1 MKYGMSFELIAV
13 NNKYKYKAFLSYSH
27 RDERFASW
35 LQRAL
40 ESYRVPRKLVG
51 TRTGVGEVPA
61 RIRPVF
67 RDREDLSSATDLGE
81 TIQQVLADS
90 ENLIV
95 ICSPGAAASQ
105 WVNEEIREFAR
116 LGKQDRVFCVIVD
129 GELAGPGTPSTCFP
143 AALAEIGMHEPLAA
157 DIRKWA
163 DGKLLSKL
171 KLVSGMLGLPLDQLR
186 RRDLQKRQ
194 KIWALAAVAS
204 IALAAVLIA
213 AISARMA
220 AQQRRD
226 SGESL
231 VAYKLNELRTI
242 LNVADD
248 PAELNRMKTWDE
260 EDLAQLVANAGI
272 GERALINSAME
283 LREQGIG
290 YLNNQELGKAM
301 EKFQDS
307 WALLAESYR
316 RNDNDLDTFFE
327 LGQAEYYIGFVYRD
341 LGALEAAEVSFN
353 AYAEITRQLIVK
365 QPKNAEWVL
374 EMAYSLTNLG
384 VLQLELD
391 ANKPERAL
399 QLSQSA
405 LEYNQIA
412 LVLDPNNSLYQAELG
427 QSHGFLA
434 DAQREV
440 CDLEGAFQSRK
451 KQLDLEK
458 EQWAADKENTGR
470 VTNLAAAY
478 SGYNLVQEEMGQVD
492 GAIESL
498 EMAIQIMEPVVI
510 QYPESKYIARI
521 TLRRKS
527 HLMMLKA
534 LDGDIDGSWVAMQD
548 LHQEWRNILKEDG
561 AQDDNITNYVTFLLY
576 KAELAQS
583 MGDTETAI
591 QLLGDAQNRIIRL
604 LEKLPS
610 NRVAGN
616 LLMQTVFQTWELT
629 QKMPE
634 EAIMTKLPAYS
645 KNEGNIRACTDASL
659 AAKKAVMLGDMAR
672 AGELTTYL
680 LDRGYTQVSFVH
692 FCKAYSLCTGE

>member
-1 MKYGMSFELIAV
+1 MQNRGRDEAIAV
-13 NNKYKYKAFLSYSH
+13 KNKNKYKAFLSYCH
-27 RDERFASW
+27 RDDRVASW

-51 TRTGVGEVPA
+51 TTTGVGEVPA

-67 RDREDLSSATDLGE
+67 RDREDLSSATDLGD
-81 TIQQVLADS
+81 TIQQALADS

-95 ICSPGAAASQ
+95 VCSPEAAASQ

-116 LGKQDRVFCVIVD
+116 MGKQDRVFCIIVE
-129 GELAGPGTPSTCFP
+129 GELADPDTPSTCFP

-157 DIRKWA
+157 DVRKWA

-213 AISARMA
+213 GISARMA
-220 AQQRRD
+220 AEQRRD

-248 PAELNRMKTWDE
+248 PAQLNRLKTWNQQG
-260 EDLAQLVANAGI
+260 LAQLVAAAGT
-272 GERALINSAME
+272 GERALTDSAMD
-283 LREQGIG
+283 LRNQGIEFWG
-290 YLNNQELGKAM
+290 NAELGKAM

-307 WALLAESYR
+307 WALLAEAYR
-316 RNDNDLDTFFE
+316 RDSNELDTFFE
-327 LGQAEYYIGFVYRD
+327 LGQAEYYIGVTYND
-341 LGALEAAEVSFN
+341 LGIPEAAEISLN

-374 EMAYSLTNLG
+374 EMAYALSNLAA
-384 VLQLELD
+384 LQRGSVNNL
-391 ANKPERAL
+391 ERAL

-412 LVLDPNNSLYQAELG
+412 LVLDPQNSHYQSELG
-427 QSHGFLA
+427 QSHAFLA

-440 CDLEGAFQSRK
+440 CDLEGAYQSRK
-451 KQLDLEK
+451 KQVALEHD
-458 EQWAADKENTGR
+458 QWSADKENTTR
-470 VTNLAAAY
+470 MRYLALAN
-478 SGYNLVQEEMGQVD
+478 SGFHVVQSEMGQVD
-492 GAIESL
+492 GAIDSL
-498 EMAIQIMEPVVI
+498 VNAVQLWEPVLLEA
-510 QYPESKYIARI
+510 PASKFNVW
-521 TLRRKS
+521 
-527 HLMMLKA
+527 LMLYLKDRLIVLKA
-534 LDGDIDGSWVAMQD
+534 LDGDIDQAWVAMQD
-548 LHQEWRNILKEDG
+548 LDQEWQNFLQQDG
-561 AQDDNITNYVTFLLY
+561 AQDDNIKNYVAFQLSM
-576 KAELAQS
+576 AGLAKS
-583 MGDTETAI
+583 RGDEEAAI
-591 QLLGDAQNRIIRL
+591 QLLGDAQDRIIGL

-610 NRVAGN
+610 DRYAGN
-616 LLMQTVFQTWELT
+616 LLTQTVFQTWELK
-629 QKMPE
+629 QALPS
-634 EAIMTKLPAYS
+634 EAVMTKLPAYDD
-645 KNEGNIRACTDASL
+645 KEGNTRACTDASL
-659 AAKKAVMLGDMAR
+659 AAKKAVMLDDMAR

-680 LDRGYTQVSFVH
+680 VDRGYTEVSFVR
-692 FCKAYSLCTGE
+692 FCKAYSLCAGQ